1 LLPSA
6 LYLLELVNARTIP
19 EKLVYALHLHF
30 LAYFQGELHLRGR
43 FIPGGVTSMTACDSH
58 LTSPIVNKG
67 ESFDSSSFALGSEWC
82 EKLKI
87 PPCDKGSRVCTH
99 MVEHCI
105 L

>member
-1 LLPSA
+1 M
-6 LYLLELVNARTIP
+6 N
-19 EKLVYALHLHF
+19 
-30 LAYFQGELHLRGR
+30 
-43 FIPGGVTSMTACDSH
+43 ACDSH
-58 LTSPIVNKG
+58 LMSPIVNKG

-87 PPCDKGSRVCTH
+87 PPCDRGSRVCTH